1 MQSNIVI
8 AKIVTMGFITDFF
21 FLSTNSEHI
30 GHPTT
35 NLYVLICLKPVTLR
49 RSQQEEPSD
58 TKYDLFIPTIMEINA
73 SSLKNAKVSEKTTLI

>member
-8 AKIVTMGFITDFF
+8 AKIVTMGF
-21 FLSTNSEHI
+21 
-30 GHPTT
+30 TT
-35 NLYVLICLKPVTLR
+35 NLYVLIWLKPVTLR

>member
-35 NLYVLICLKPVTLR
+35 NLIWLKLVT
-49 RSQQEEPSD
+49 SQQEEPSD

-73 SSLKNAKVSEKTTLI
+73 SSLKNVKVSEKTNLT

>member
-21 FLSTNSEHI
+21 FLSTNSERI
-30 GHPTT
+30 GHTTT
-35 NLYVLICLKPVTLR
+35 NLYVLFWLKPVTLR

-73 SSLKNAKVSEKTTLI
+73 SSLKNAKFRKKRL

>member
-8 AKIVTMGFITDFF
+8 AKIVTMGFIMDFF
-21 FLSTNSEHI
+21 FLSINSKHI

-35 NLYVLICLKPVTLR
+35 NLYVLIWLKPVTLR

-58 TKYDLFIPTIMEINA
+58 TKYDLFIPTIMEINV
-73 SSLKNAKVSEKTTLI
+73 SSLKNVKVSEKTNLT